1 MTWVR
6 TLLCLAAI
14 LLAEAVGVVIPA
26 RHHGLVSLFVVVIPL
41 MLAGMW
47 LILILAVKGPPTPPR
62 MT

>member
-6 TLLCLAAI
+6 TLLFLAAI
-14 LLAEAVGVVIPA
+14 LLSEAVGIEIPG

-41 MLAGMW
+41 MLAGIW
-47 LILILAVKGPPTPPR
+47 LILILAVKGPPPPR